1 MSNPARRGAILLYY
15 RNHEKVTVRDLCK
28 FFGMNLSTASE
39 WQYRLTRDGYL
50 NAIPYGSTKRKSRY
64 TLTDKGRSYVNV

>member
-15 RNHEKVTVRDLCK
+15 SNHEKVTVRDLCK

-39 WQYRLTRDGYL
+39 WQSRLTRDGYL
-50 NAIPYGSTKRKSRY
+50 NAVPYGATKMKSRY
-64 TLTDKGRSYVNV
+64 MLTNKGRSIIDE